1 LTAPESLWH
10 GFLMTVSTK
19 NKQSAAL
26 PAPSPP
32 SVPAKSPQYDLFGN
46 FFGGNKNDQSNSI
59 DFWDAIP
66 KNSVS
71 LRVQSQMRDDKG
83 RLPVHQYAFEHHPS
97 PKADNPTY
105 HCLLSIQPASIELE
119 DGSRQDFYPSADEEL
134 IEEVIKKIFSDQRY
148 GIHDAPASKSWVRF
162 SINMIRKELQARGK
176 TRSDTEIKR
185 SLEILSRAVIEV
197 TMEGQGA
204 KKTYTTPIISE
215 LGRVSRSD
223 YLDDP
228 TAMWTARLPVLVS
241 TAINQLA
248 FRQFN
253 YGLSMSLS
261 SQIARWLHKR
271 LSHEYVNADIYTPY
285 KILFTTIERDSGL
298 LHHTRMTRNI
308 ETVDSALQELEKKR
322 MLYAYKAEKRCKG
335 RAIIDVLYELT
346 PSLDF
351 VKEMKAAN
359 ARARDGRASLER
371 R

>member
-1 LTAPESLWH
+1 MTSVQSTDTAL
-10 GFLMTVSTK
+10 LV
-19 NKQSAAL
+19 
-26 PAPSPP
+26 APSPP
-32 SVPAKSPQYDLFGN
+32 PVPAKSPQYDLFKN
-46 FFGGNKNDQSNSI
+46 FFGGNRSDQSNSI

-66 KNSVS
+66 KNAVS
-71 LRVQSQMRDDKG
+71 LRVQAQLRDEKG
-83 RLPVHQYAFEHHPS
+83 RLPVHRYAFEHHPS

-105 HCLLSIQPASIELE
+105 NCTLSIQPASIELN
-119 DGSRQDFYPSADEEL
+119 DGTYQDFYPSADEEL

-162 SINMIRKELQARGK
+162 SINMIRKELQVRGK

-185 SLEILSRAVIEV
+185 SLEILSRAVLEV
-197 TMEGQGA
+197 TMEGQGT
-204 KKTYTTPIISE
+204 KKTYTTSVISE
-215 LGRVSRSD
+215 LGRVTRSE

-271 LSHEYVNADIYTPY
+271 LSHEYVNADINTPY
-285 KILFTTIERDSGL
+285 KILFTTIARDSGL
-298 LHHTRMTRNI
+298 LHHTRTTRNI
-308 ETVDSALQELEKKR
+308 ETVEAALKELEAKR
-322 MLYAYKAEKRCKG
+322 MLYAYKAERRCKG

-359 ARARDGRASLER
+359 ARARDGRAALER